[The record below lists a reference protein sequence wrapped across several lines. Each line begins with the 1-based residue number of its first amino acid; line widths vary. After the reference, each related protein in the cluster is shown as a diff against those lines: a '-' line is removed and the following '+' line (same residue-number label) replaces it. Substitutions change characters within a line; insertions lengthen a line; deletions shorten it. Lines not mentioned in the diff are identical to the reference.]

1 MPDISG
7 SEEHIVAFAAWVA
20 RQGTYAK
27 TLWPMTKIF
36 S

>member
-1 MPDISG
+1 MLDILG
-7 SEEHIVAFAAWVA
+7 SEGHIVAVAAWVA
-20 RQGTYAK
+20 RQGTYTK

>member
-1 MPDISG
+1 MLDILG
-7 SEEHIVAFAAWVA
+7 SEGHIVAFAAWVA
-20 RQGTYAK
+20 GQGSYAK